1 MPETLSSIGNAHL
14 RYHRWALLEFFPIVE
29 QLPQDKLL
37 ANHGTSFGSLY
48 TTLLHI
54 YLADVTWLARL
65 RGNAQARIAQFDAPE
80 AFCELKSEWIKLLD
94 EWTAWGIGLTEDD
107 WLGLIDVV
115 NSKGVASRVPVWQV
129 VFQVVN
135 HATGHLGQANG
146 ILRQTGIVPAN
157 TDLIRFYRLEA
168 S

>member
-1 MPETLSSIGNAHL
+1 MPETISAIGNAQI
-14 RYHRWALLEFFPIVE
+14 RYHRWSLREFFPVLE
-29 QLPQDKLL
+29 QLSEEKLL

-48 TTLLHI
+48 GTLIHI
-54 YLADVTWLARL
+54 YLADATWFARL
-65 RGNAQARIAQFDAPE
+65 RGDAHARISQFKAPDTF
-80 AFCELKSEWIKLLD
+80 AELKSQWTKLLD
-94 EWTAWGIGLTEDD
+94 DWTAWAAHLPEHDWVGLV
-107 WLGLIDVV
+107 DVV
-115 NSKGVASRVPVWQV
+115 NSKGVASRSPVWQV

-146 ILRQTGIVPAN
+146 ILRQIGVVPPN